1 MPLRRL
7 SHTLACL
14 GLMALLA
21 GPLGPMALAA
31 EPDSPFLEDLTSPE
45 LQTRIDAG
53 TRTVLIPIGGTE
65 QSGPQMALGKHN
77 VRVHVLAGQI
87 ARRVGHTVVAPVLA
101 YVPEGPIH
109 PPAGHMRFAGTISI
123 PEPAFEALLEGTARS
138 LRQHGF
144 HDVFFLGDHGG
155 YRKNLERVAERLN
168 QAWARDGGPPARVHA
183 LSEYYRVT
191 QTAYVAELK
200 QRGFSPAEIGEHA
213 GLADTS
219 LMLATDPALVRS
231 DTLASPAARDRARGV
246 TGDPR
251 RASVALGQV
260 GVQQIVETSAAAI
273 QAAVK
278 P

>member
-1 MPLRRL
+1 MSRRPFHL
-7 SHTLACL
+7 LLCL

-21 GPLGPMALAA
+21 AGSALAA
-31 EPDSPFLEDLTSPE
+31 PDATGPYLEDLTSPE
-45 LQTRIDAG
+45 LQARLDAG

-77 VRVHVLAGQI
+77 VRVRILAGRI
-87 ARRVGHTVVAPVLA
+87 AQRLGNAVVAPVLA

-138 LRQHGF
+138 LKQHGF
-144 HDVFFLGDHGG
+144 RDVFFLGDHGG
-155 YRKNLERVAERLN
+155 YRRSLEQVAERLN
-168 QAWARDGGPPARVHA
+168 REWARDPSCRAHA

-191 QTAYVAELK
+191 QTAYVNELK
-200 QRGFSPAEIGEHA
+200 KRGFAAAEIGEHA

-219 LMLATDPALVRS
+219 LMLATDPTLVRQA
-231 DTLASPAARDRARGV
+231 TLGSPEARDSAHGV
-246 TGDPR
+246 SGDPR
-251 RASVALGQV
+251 RSSVELGQL
-260 GVQQIVETSAAAI
+260 GVEQIVETSVAAI
-273 QAAVK
+273 KAAVSR